1 MPEAVGCIPLTVLR
15 STTLSAAVDKTG
27 PTVGF
32 FQVWALLGACFF
44 SILSVGFGG
53 LDPCGVGQ
61 VSSWLVCRVD
71 GLMPTGVAEDLLVAG
86 LAGLYSL

>member
-1 MPEAVGCIPLTVLR
+1 MCSRRQDGPDCGGLSGLGTTR
-15 STTLSAAVDKTG
+15 SL
-27 PTVGF
+27 
-32 FQVWALLGACFF
+32 FF